1 MLDEIW
7 IFFYH
12 RDRLSFQEERNNLRI
27 ISLSKKHEIETNENT
42 FIIMA
47 GSNQVLE
54 ILDAGA
60 AA

>member
-1 MLDEIW
+1 MD
-7 IFFYH
+7 FFYH

-27 ISLSKKHEIETNENT
+27 ISLSTKHEIETNENT